1 MFALGHKISS
11 KYIDLQSTAGD
22 MGIMWNFSRQ
32 DAGNA
37 ASGLIKDLREDA
49 GNAASGPIN

>member
-37 ASGLIKDLREDA
+37 ASG
-49 GNAASGPIN
+49 PIN